1 MENNKTELRL
11 ILLRIFGYVIIMS
24 LFESIWGDR
33 SGELGR
39 VLIAGLF
46 LLVLALD
53 MRRRGE
59 RFSKAALSE
68 LPYRKLLYLSW
79 RIQCSCSV
87 QQ

>member
-53 MRRRGE
+53 MRRRGGT
-59 RFSKAALSE
+59 L
-68 LPYRKLLYLSW
+68 
-79 RIQCSCSV
+79 
-87 QQ
+87 

>member
-39 VLIAGLF
+39 VLIAELF
-46 LLVLALD
+46 LLVLALG
-53 MRRRGE
+53 MRYTCGRRGH
-59 RFSKAALSE
+59 KASQNSRETNLH
-68 LPYRKLLYLSW
+68 LRD
-79 RIQCSCSV
+79 
-87 QQ
+87 